1 MAILIDTRIKR
12 FVEGHLDADNEN
24 IMCIRLKDIDE
35 SFWFSDEILA
45 QEFLNIQAIER
56 VYDKE
61 LRKGYFDY
69 VDENGLIHRY
79 FIHKVERG
87 KIISFKEWVL
97 ISYEEVMNLIKPL
110 SEDKYEEAVKVYEE
124 SCGSFQDILDF
135 CVKNKCFTEEQS
147 EMLYEHIVMVN
158 YVEGEA
164 WDMDDDRAN
173 EFYNKIGLTDEVIKK
188 FEKEE

>member
-35 SFWFSDEILA
+35 SFWFSDKVLA

-69 VDENGLIHRY
+69 TDECGTIHRY
-79 FIHKVERG
+79 YINKVERR
-87 KIISFKEWVL
+87 KITSFKE
-97 ISYEEVMNLIKPL
+97 
-110 SEDKYEEAVKVYEE
+110 
-124 SCGSFQDILDF
+124 
-135 CVKNKCFTEEQS
+135 
-147 EMLYEHIVMVN
+147 
-158 YVEGEA
+158 
-164 WDMDDDRAN
+164 
-173 EFYNKIGLTDEVIKK
+173 EVIL
-188 FEKEE
+188 